1 MPPDQLSTGAFFK
14 VHHHKLELQWLA
26 GRSGEFRPIQK
37 SGSHP
42 TKHIPTGALVGYLNL
57 VHPNRIQVLGG
68 TELNY
73 LGNLGKNSYHDA
85 IKQLFENEPAFIV
98 IADDIEVTKDI
109 KQAAEE
115 SNTPLFSSTLPGYKI
130 ISHMQYYLSNML
142 AERQIVHGV
151 YLEVL
156 GIGVLIT
163 GESGVGKSELAL
175 ELINRGHR
183 LIADDAPEFSRI
195 SPDTLNGVCPSALS
209 GFLEVRGLGILNIRS
224 MFGDIAIKQN
234 RNLRLIVHLQHM
246 DDYELREIDRLHGSK
261 QSTTILEIEIPRVIL
276 PVAPGR
282 NLAVLLEGAVRS
294 HILHLKGYDAAQDFI
309 SLQQRLISEED

>member
-1 MPPDQLSTGAFFK
+1 M
-14 VHHHKLELQWLA
+14 QWLA
-26 GRSGEFRPIQK
+26 GRAGENRSIRI
-37 SGSHP
+37 SGSQP
-42 TKHIPTGALVGYLNL
+42 GNEPLTGALAGHLNL
-57 VHPNRIQVLGG
+57 IHPNRIQVLGN
-68 TELNY
+68 TELDY
-73 LGNLGKNSYHDA
+73 LSSLGKNSYHDA

-98 IADDIEVTKDI
+98 IADDRVPANDL
-109 KQAAEE
+109 KQAAEDTG
-115 SNTPLFSSTLPGYKI
+115 TPLFSSSLPGHKLI
-130 ISHMQYYLSNML
+130 GHLMYYLSNML

-175 ELINRGHR
+175 ELITRGHR

-195 SPDTLNGVCPSALS
+195 SPDALNGVCPSALS

-224 MFGDIAIKQN
+224 MFGDSAIKQN

-246 DDYELREIDRLHGSK
+246 GDEELRKIDRLQGSR
-261 QSTTILEIEIPRVIL
+261 QSVTILEVEVPRIIL

-282 NLAVLLEGAVRS
+282 NLAVLVEGAVRD
-294 HILHLKGYDAAQDFI
+294 HILHLKGYSAAQDFI
-309 SLQQRLISEED
+309 DHQQRLISKGM

>member
-1 MPPDQLSTGAFFK
+1 MPGPLSTGAFFNAY
-14 VHHHKLELQWLA
+14 HHKLALQWLA
-26 GRSGEFRPIQK
+26 GRAGEHRPIRISDPQ
-37 SGSHP
+37 SNI
-42 TKHIPTGALVGYLNL
+42 TIPTGALIGHLNL

-85 IKQLFENEPAFIV
+85 IAQLFDNKPAFVV
-98 IADDIEVTKDI
+98 IADDKESTEDL
-109 KQAAEE
+109 KQAAED
-115 SNTPLFSSTLPGYKI
+115 SGTPLFSSSLPGHKL
-130 ISHMQYYLSNML
+130 ISYMQYYLSNML

-151 YLEVL
+151 FMEVL

-163 GESGVGKSELAL
+163 GKSGVGKSELAL
-175 ELINRGHR
+175 ELITRGHR

-224 MFGDIAIKQN
+224 MFGDSAIKQN
-234 RNLRLIVHLQHM
+234 RHLRLIVHLLHM
-246 DDYELREIDRLHGSK
+246 DDKELCEIDRLQGSR
-261 QSTTILEIEIPRVIL
+261 QSTTILEIEIPRIIL

-294 HILHLKGYDAAQDFI
+294 HILHIKGYDAAQDFI
-309 SLQQRLISEED
+309 ALQQRLISEGD

>member
-1 MPPDQLSTGAFFK
+1 MPPVQLSTGIFFNA
-14 VHHHKLELQWLA
+14 HNHKLDLQWLA
-26 GRSGEFRPIQK
+26 GRAGEHRPIHT
-37 SGSHP
+37 SDPHP
-42 TKHIPTGALVGYLNL
+42 GKDIPTGALVGYLNL
-57 VHPNRIQVLGG
+57 VHPNRIQILGG

-73 LGNLGKNSYHDA
+73 LSGLGKNSYHDA

-98 IADDIEVTKDI
+98 IADDMEVTQDI

-115 SNTPLFSSTLPGYKI
+115 SDTPLFASSLPGHKI

-142 AERQIVHGV
+142 AERLTIHGV
-151 YLEVL
+151 YMEVL
-156 GIGVLIT
+156 AIGVLIT

-175 ELINRGHR
+175 ELITRGHR
-183 LIADDAPEFSRI
+183 LIADDAPEFSRV
-195 SPDTLNGVCPSALS
+195 SPDTINGVCPSALS

-234 RNLRLIVHLQHM
+234 RNLRLIVHLQRM
-246 DDYELREIDRLHGSK
+246 DEHDLREIDRLHGSK
-261 QSTTILEIEIPRVIL
+261 QSTTILEIEIPRIIL

-309 SLQQRLISEED
+309 ALQKRLIAEDG

>member
-1 MPPDQLSTGAFFK
+1 M
-14 VHHHKLELQWLA
+14 QWLA
-26 GRSGEFRPIQK
+26 GRAGENRSIRI
-37 SGSHP
+37 SGSQP
-42 TKHIPTGALVGYLNL
+42 GNEPLTGALAGHLNL
-57 VHPNRIQVLGG
+57 IHPNRIQVLGN
-68 TELNY
+68 TELDY
-73 LGNLGKNSYHDA
+73 LSSLGKNSYHDA

-98 IADDIEVTKDI
+98 IADDRVPANDL
-109 KQAAEE
+109 KQAAEDTG
-115 SNTPLFSSTLPGYKI
+115 TPLFSSSLPGHKLI
-130 ISHMQYYLSNML
+130 GHLMYYLSNML

-175 ELINRGHR
+175 ELITRGHR

-195 SPDTLNGVCPSALS
+195 SPDALNGVCPSALS

-224 MFGDIAIKQN
+224 MFGDSAIKQN

-246 DDYELREIDRLHGSK
+246 GDEELRKIDRLQGSR
-261 QSTTILEIEIPRVIL
+261 QSVTILEVEVPRIIL

-282 NLAVLLEGAVRS
+282 NLAVLVEGAARD
-294 HILHLKGYDAAQDFI
+294 HILHLKGYSAAQDFI
-309 SLQQRLISEED
+309 DHQQRLISKGM

>member
-1 MPPDQLSTGAFFK
+1 M
-14 VHHHKLELQWLA
+14 QWLA
-26 GRSGEFRPIQK
+26 GRAGENRSIRI
-37 SGSHP
+37 SGSQP
-42 TKHIPTGALVGYLNL
+42 GNEPLTGALAGHLNL
-57 VHPNRIQVLGG
+57 IHPNRIQVLGN
-68 TELNY
+68 TELDY
-73 LGNLGKNSYHDA
+73 LSSLGKNSYHDA

-98 IADDIEVTKDI
+98 IADDRVPANDL
-109 KQAAEE
+109 KQAAEDTG
-115 SNTPLFSSTLPGYKI
+115 TPLLSSSLPGHKLI
-130 ISHMQYYLSNML
+130 GHLMYYLSNML

-175 ELINRGHR
+175 ELITRGHR

-195 SPDTLNGVCPSALS
+195 SPDALNGGCPSALS

-224 MFGDIAIKQN
+224 MFGDSAIKQN

-246 DDYELREIDRLHGSK
+246 GDEELRKIDRLQGSR
-261 QSTTILEIEIPRVIL
+261 QSVTILEVEVPRIIL

-282 NLAVLLEGAVRS
+282 NLAVLVEGAVRD
-294 HILHLKGYDAAQDFI
+294 HILHLKGYSAAQDFI
-309 SLQQRLISEED
+309 DHQQRLISKGM